1 MVRPFLFGGFMKKR
15 LFTGTFYSYG
25 DCILE
30 LERMVTLNNVHSHA
44 IVTCGDDCFSLSI
57 VYSEHGEI

>member
-1 MVRPFLFGGFMKKR
+1 MKKR